1 LTVRPVNDSLHPKE
15 YPMTDPQAIAE
26 GAARAMWAKDAA
38 SQGLGIR
45 LLRVAPGEA
54 VLEMPVEPRMANGHG
69 ACHGGFLFALAD
81 SAFAFACNSFDRRT
95 VGQACT
101 ITYLRPGR
109 VGDTLTATAR
119 QLAQA
124 GRSGVYE
131 VRVTDPGGEVLAL
144 FQGQSREVGGS
155 LTSRPP
161 APAAES

>member
-1 LTVRPVNDSLHPKE
+1 
-15 YPMTDPQAIAE
+15 MTDPQAIAE

-144 FQGQSREVGGS
+144 FQGQSREVGGA
-155 LTSRPP
+155 LTSPPP